1 VIYRFFKFQKTL
13 DGDDIIT
20 FDFLHTYI
28 HHPHTA
34 TCLAHLSFL
43 TCTHSRYNL
52 PAALC
57 TFLFL
62 RAGSF
67 SDSLFFVAEGTGNNA
82 PIKALFGWTG
92 SNPKGGLIHAG
103 NKWIPL
109 LSLIPFGGLIPLIPL
124 HYSAGRDQL
133 WGGNR
138 KQSVKHAAAT
148 TFLYYPLNYSTI
160 LIKQHSTR

>member
-1 VIYRFFKFQKTL
+1 LLWEKS
-13 DGDDIIT
+13 
-20 FDFLHTYI
+20 
-28 HHPHTA
+28 TA
-34 TCLAHLSFL
+34 GWWLISQA
-43 TCTHSRYNL
+43 N
-52 PAALC
+52 
-57 TFLFL
+57 
-62 RAGSF
+62 RAF

-82 PIKALFGWTG
+82 PIKALFSWTG

-109 LSLIPFGGLIPLIPL
+109 LPLIPFGGLIPSGFNPSPL
-124 HYSAGRDQL
+124 FGWQGSIVGRQQ
-133 WGGNR
+133 

>member
-82 PIKALFGWTG
+82 PIKALFSWTG

-109 LSLIPFGGLIPLIPL
+109 LPLIPFGGLIPSGFNPSPL
-124 HYSAGRDQL
+124 FGWQGSIVGRQQKTEL
-133 WGGNR
+133 EAC
-138 KQSVKHAAAT
+138 SS
-148 TFLYYPLNYSTI
+148 NYIS
-160 LIKQHSTR
+160 LLSIKL